1 VLRHGS
7 PALREQV
14 LGPATADIS
23 GGWPVP
29 EHARTVVDDA
39 YVLAAAGLLCADH
52 PDAAA
57 RLLAAQ
63 LAP

>member
-1 VLRHGS
+1 
-7 PALREQV
+7 
-14 LGPATADIS
+14 
-23 GGWPVP
+23 VP
-29 EHARTVVDDA
+29 EGARTVVDDA
-39 YVLAAAGLLCADH
+39 YVLAAAGLLAVDH